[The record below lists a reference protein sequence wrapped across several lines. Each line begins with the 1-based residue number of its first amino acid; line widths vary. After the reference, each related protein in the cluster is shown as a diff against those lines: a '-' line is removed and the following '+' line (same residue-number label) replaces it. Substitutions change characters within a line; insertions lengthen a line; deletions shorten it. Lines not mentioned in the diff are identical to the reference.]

1 MEFNPFAG
9 RYSSVFCRE
18 SSTVGIPMAARTL
31 QLSDLQAEFKHLRRG
46 QTYEITESFY
56 DYDKNHYP
64 EGLKVVFI
72 GADHSAI
79 DRALSLFFMIGGL
92 KKQIRLHWDDAG
104 QADIIDNLHYIFDDP
119 V

>member
-1 MEFNPFAG
+1 M
-9 RYSSVFCRE
+9 SK
-18 SSTVGIPMAARTL
+18 
-31 QLSDLQAEFKHLRRG
+31 LSITDLQTTFKHLQQG
-46 QTYEITESFY
+46 QIYEVTESFD

-64 EGLKVVFI
+64 EGLKVVFV
-72 GADHSAI
+72 GAHHSAI

-104 QADIIDNLHYIFDDP
+104 QADIIDNLHYIFDEP